1 MPGVLWHFLNI
12 NKNLVKASWDSIS
25 LLKLAP
31 DIIAFSNEI
40 QPPNLLVQ
48 AHVLTKVS
56 FSSWIFLTL
65 VLNSTLRDSGR
76 VSSAF
81 LTARCFINSPRGS
94 HLCSVFAGGKNKK
107 GLWNGCRYILQ
118 LPGRP
123 HCPRS
128 LIQKSPGRRHRS
140 PGRPPSSSK
149 CAHCAG
155 EGSPDLPQ
163 SPGTSVLLTFV
174 SRLIP
179 WKPS

>member
-12 NKNLVKASWDSIS
+12 NKNLVKASWDNIS

-31 DIIAFSNEI
+31 DIIAFSNET

-94 HLCSVFAGGKNKK
+94 HLCSVFAGGKNKE
-107 GLWNGCRYILQ
+107 GLRNGLSIYPATARRAALSTVSHPEVSGMEAS
-118 LPGRP
+118 LPRP
-123 HCPRS
+123 AS
-128 LIQKSPGRRHRS
+128 FQ
-140 PGRPPSSSK
+140 
-149 CAHCAG
+149 
-155 EGSPDLPQ
+155 
-163 SPGTSVLLTFV
+163 F
-174 SRLIP
+174 
-179 WKPS
+179 